1 MCMGYGYYFN
11 SNRHGESTMAL
22 TREQKLAKN
31 KAYYI
36 ENKEAIKARR
46 KAYELANPDKVKEAK
61 QRRKERL
68 EKDPEL
74 KAKTKEYMASWYANN
89 AERSAENYK
98 RYAESNKEKI
108 LESHRKHEAKKAA
121 TKKAGKQIDKTVK
134 EKQVIEKQVIKKPKV
149 IKTVKPIKSVKTVSE
164 PEIVKISQADYLLD
178 ENKLISRKTI
188 ASDLNISMVTLDRIS
203 RTPHYC
209 MPKHVCL
216 RTNSSYLYDRKQI
229 QSWYPFAIEMLAS
242 YKQGE
247 RVPKVKK
254 GFVFKQGSMGWGL
267 IMFMRNNKDLIL
279 DFTKKRRLHGV
290 MKDGR
295 FI

>member
-1 MCMGYGYYFN
+1 
-11 SNRHGESTMAL
+11 MAM

-31 KAYYI
+31 KAYYL
-36 ENKEAIKARR
+36 ENKEAIQARK
-46 KAYELANPDKVKEAK
+46 KAYALANPDKVKAAN

-74 KAKTKEYMASWYANN
+74 KAKTKEYMADWYVNN

-98 RYAESNKEKI
+98 RYAENNKEKI
-108 LESHRKHEAKKAA
+108 LESHRKYNTKVSEAR
-121 TKKAGKQIDKTVK
+121 KAGKQINKTVK
-134 EKQVIEKQVIKKPKV
+134 EKKMITKP
-149 IKTVKPIKSVKTVSE
+149 KTVKPIKEVKPTKIVTA
-164 PEIVKISQADYLLD
+164 PEVVKISKADNLSD
-178 ENKLISRKTI
+178 ENKMISRKTI
-188 ASDLNISMVTLDRIS
+188 ADALNISLVTLDRMS

-216 RTNSSYLYDRKQI
+216 KANLSYLYNRKEI
-229 QSWYPFAIEMLAS
+229 ELWYPYALEKLAS
-242 YKQGE
+242 AKQGE

-254 GFVFKQGSMGWGL
+254 GFVFKTGSMGWGL

>member
-1 MCMGYGYYFN
+1 MPVRYGYYFN
-11 SNRHGESTMAL
+11 SNPCGEFIMAM

-36 ENKEAIKARR
+36 ENKEAIQARR
-46 KAYELANPDKVKEAK
+46 KAYALANPDKIKAAN
-61 QRRKERL
+61 QRKKERL

-74 KAKTKEYMASWYANN
+74 KAKTKEYLADWYANN

-98 RYAESNKEKI
+98 RYAEKNKEKI
-108 LESHRKHEAKKAA
+108 LESHRKYNTKVSEAR
-121 TKKAGKQIDKTVK
+121 KAGKQINKTVK
-134 EKQVIEKQVIKKPKV
+134 EKQVIKKPKA
-149 IKTVKPIKSVKTVSE
+149 IKTVKPVKLVSE
-164 PEIVKISQADYLLD
+164 PEIVKINQADYLLD

-188 ASDLNISMVTLDRIS
+188 ADDLNISMVTLDRIS

-209 MPKHVCL
+209 MPKQVCL
-216 RTNSSYLYDRKQI
+216 KANLSYLYNRKEI
-229 QSWYPFAIEMLAS
+229 ELWYPYALEKLAS
-242 YKQGE
+242 AKQGE
-247 RVPKVKK
+247 RVPKTKK